1 MANSSQ
7 QWVLLVLDL
16 CSLVDIVSTRVRS
29 PVTRKVYVVD
39 DSHRVESRPL
49 FLLPLWV
56 TVGFRR
62 IRVFTAEGSFQEETG
77 EMNWPMPNMCMLVI
91 VITVFPS
98 LTSRAVYYVLWQ
110 RGGTW
115 DVSLSAWT
123 SSG

>member
-16 CSLVDIVSTRVRS
+16 CSLVDIAFNT
-29 PVTRKVYVVD
+29 VTSNKKVYVVD

-62 IRVFTAEGSFQEETG
+62 IQVFTAEGSFREETG
-77 EMNWPMPNMCMLVI
+77 EMNWPIGIECQICVC
-91 VITVFPS
+91 
-98 LTSRAVYYVLWQ
+98 
-110 RGGTW
+110 
-115 DVSLSAWT
+115 
-123 SSG
+123 